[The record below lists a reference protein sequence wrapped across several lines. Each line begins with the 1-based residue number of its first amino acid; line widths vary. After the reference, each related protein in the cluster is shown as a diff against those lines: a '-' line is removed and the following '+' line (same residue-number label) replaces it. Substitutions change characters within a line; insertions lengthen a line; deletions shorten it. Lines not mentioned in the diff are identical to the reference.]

1 MVRKIFKVIFHFIIA
16 IFIMMFLIAA
26 HSSSLNL
33 LWLSSMNM
41 PVTVSTIID
50 VFYGDFRGLLF
61 GGAFPVPVL
70 IAFICLIL
78 FLLTGILRRWLRF
91 SPVFMY
97 AMSGLATFLVVTVVL
112 PLGFNNIDLIANART
127 GLGKSLL
134 CLFGAAA
141 GTYFGFFVGRSKD
154 DEQM

>member
-1 MVRKIFKVIFHFIIA
+1 
-16 IFIMMFLIAA
+16 MMFLIAA

-41 PVTVSTIID
+41 PVNVSTIID

-61 GGAFPVPVL
+61 DGAFPVPVL
-70 IAFICLIL
+70 IALICLIL
-78 FLLTGILRRWLRF
+78 FLLTGILRRWLRL

-97 AMSGLATFLVVTVVL
+97 AMSGVATFLVVTVVL

-127 GLGKSLL
+127 GIGRVCCVYSAQLL
-134 CLFGAAA
+134 VS
-141 GTYFGFFVGRSKD
+141 YFGIFLG
-154 DEQM
+154 

>member
-16 IFIMMFLIAA
+16 IFIMMFLISA

-41 PVTVSTIID
+41 PVTESTIID
-50 VFYGDFRGLLF
+50 VFFGDFRGLVF
-61 GGAFPVPVL
+61 GGAFPIPVL
-70 IAFICLIL
+70 VALICLIL
-78 FLLTGILRRWLRF
+78 FLLTGILRRWLHF
-91 SPVFMY
+91 SPVSMY
-97 AMSGLATFLVVTVVL
+97 SMSGAATFLIVTVVL

-127 GLGKSLL
+127 GVGKSLL

-141 GTYFGFFVGRSKD
+141 GAYFGFFVGRSKD
-154 DEQM
+154 DKQM

>member
-1 MVRKIFKVIFHFIIA
+1 MVRKIFKVLFHFIIA

-50 VFYGDFRGLLF
+50 VFYGDFTGLLF

-70 IAFICLIL
+70 IAVICFIL
-78 FLLTGILRRWLRF
+78 FLLTGILSRWMHF

-97 AMSGLATFLVVTVVL
+97 AMSGAAAFLVVTVVL

-127 GLGKSLL
+127 GIGKSLL
-134 CLFGAAA
+134 CLFGGAA
-141 GTYFGFFVGRSKD
+141 GAYFGFFVERSKD